1 MPILRSIGVHGGEQ
15 SQTNG
20 VVIVTIFLAPPILV
34 LVPLCEGRVR
44 RRARGGAGC
53 GVLRLWLVTARPGGP
68 GIGSVLQSNARP
80 ERTSPHDLGYICDYV
95 KAKDDRGGALEKCRF
110 SMPGVTV
117 RRSWSMAEV
126 RWQEPF
132 TALSMHLP
140 RIGSSSR
147 RNASDRINAFH
158 FRNVVG
164 SSFRIRSTKCR
175 RAMLRNLLL
184 AVALTLIPARAV
196 AQSDRERG
204 DKACRADVRR
214 LCKSVLDQGDLTILN
229 CLQTNRT
236 KLSGTC
242 TKFLQ
247 EVGQLS

>member
-1 MPILRSIGVHGGEQ
+1 MDYRPAAIIRKSQPEQAEVTPCAASASRPGRFMPILRSIGVHGGEQ

-147 RNASDRINAFH
+147 RNASDPHKRF
-158 FRNVVG
+158 
-164 SSFRIRSTKCR
+164 SFSKCR
-175 RAMLRNLLL
+175 GIFVSN
-184 AVALTLIPARAV
+184 P
-196 AQSDRERG
+196 
-204 DKACRADVRR
+204 
-214 LCKSVLDQGDLTILN
+214 LN
-229 CLQTNRT
+229 Q
-236 KLSGTC
+236 
-242 TKFLQ
+242 
-247 EVGQLS
+247 V